1 MRVAWLWC
9 VAYTAVAPQDSRER
23 RRGEI
28 SSHLWES
35 QHARLSPRAVGWAA
49 LRGAGSDLVWA
60 VTCGV
65 PRLVRSFG
73 TPTPYVALAPVFPI
87 VVFFA
92 LSGIG
97 QNDNKDSS
105 WTWLGD
111 TGWWLFQLTIL
122 ATIVYTVALIV
133 RSILR
138 RRRNVAA

>member
-9 VAYTAVAPQDSRER
+9 VAYTAVAPPDSRER

-35 QHARLSPRAVGWAA
+35 QHARLSSRAVGWAA

-87 VVFFA
+87 QA
-92 LSGIG
+92 WIIAS
-97 QNDNKDSS
+97 
-105 WTWLGD
+105 
-111 TGWWLFQLTIL
+111 LTIGST
-122 ATIVYTVALIV
+122 A
-133 RSILR
+133 
-138 RRRNVAA
+138 NVAESVGAAGGLAMLAVAGLIWLARRS

>member
-1 MRVAWLWC
+1 MGRIFSKPKVTYVVL
-9 VAYTAVAPQDSRER
+9 V
-23 RRGEI
+23 
-28 SSHLWES
+28 
-35 QHARLSPRAVGWAA
+35 VG
-49 LRGAGSDLVWA
+49 
-60 VTCGV
+60 
-65 PRLVRSFG
+65 
-73 TPTPYVALAPVFPI
+73 I

-105 WTWLGD
+105 WTWLGE

>member
-87 VVFFA
+87 QA
-92 LSGIG
+92 WIIAS
-97 QNDNKDSS
+97 
-105 WTWLGD
+105 
-111 TGWWLFQLTIL
+111 LTIGSTANIAESVGAAGGL
-122 ATIVYTVALIV
+122 AMLAVAGLIWLV
-133 RSILR
+133 RRS
-138 RRRNVAA
+138 